1 MSACVVHG
9 PLNKSHPTLSV
20 VGAADLNRCAQAAVP
35 DSTNSVSDV
44 PGTIHTGGW
53 VNAHFAGKVA

>member
-1 MSACVVHG
+1 M
-9 PLNKSHPTLSV
+9 LKLWW
-20 VGAADLNRCAQAAVP
+20 P

-44 PGTIHTGGW
+44 PGTVYTGGW